1 MPDTH
6 GNPSDWDTIPDELGH
21 AIKAALAEYGWP
33 VLDIHDDGIVL
44 DVPGLAEDEEWV
56 LRRPGWRGD
65 HWLYGIYTRGVCP
78 RPEPLAADVTDAAG
92 IAAEAA
98 ALLSG
103 YRSNLVAPRDKETAQ

>member
-1 MPDTH
+1 MTTDY
-6 GNPSDWDTIPDELGH
+6 GDPSDWDTIPDQLGD

-33 VLDIHDDGIVL
+33 VLDVHDDGIVL

-78 RPEPLAADVTDAAG
+78 NPKPLAADPTDAAG
-92 IAAEAA
+92 IAAEVEAILA
-98 ALLSG
+98 T
-103 YRSNLVAPRDKETAQ
+103 D